1 VAVEALVAQAD
12 PEAAAAALALAVP
25 AVEVAAERM
34 PAICGERRGRVVVV
48 EERLEARAVVERVA
62 VVEPVAAELESV
74 VAVVR
79 AAALAVPVAEVVQ
92 GAAHLEAL
100 SVQLVLRER
109 RERRPANG

>member
-1 VAVEALVAQAD
+1 
-12 PEAAAAALALAVP
+12 
-25 AVEVAAERM
+25 
-34 PAICGERRGRVVVV
+34 VVVV

-62 VVEPVAAELESV
+62 VVEPVVAELESV
-74 VAVVR
+74 VTVVR